1 MPTIRAHLTQINRRF
16 SRRVLKSLVA
26 VTAGIT
32 LTLAAQ
38 PALAGDPG
46 DAGAKFLRVG
56 MGARASAMGS
66 AFTAV
71 AEDAS
76 SVYWNPAA
84 MAPVLSTNLLLMHN
98 EYMQT
103 VRLEQAAVTHE
114 TNYGTIGLSFTGMY
128 MDKLELRDD
137 NPSTIPLGEFTV
149 YDVSF
154 AVGFAR
160 YITPNVSLGA
170 TMKPVYEKI
179 GNRSAKG
186 LAFDVGIYH
195 VSYIDGLK
203 LAAVV
208 LNVGAPMKFIDEE
221 FALPRSVKVGAS
233 YEREAKRLRGRF
245 LLALDAVFPNDGDPK
260 QHIGGEYA
268 YRRMLALRAGYM
280 AGYDSQGETFGLGV
294 RYKYIDVDYAF
305 LLIRNDLGDSHRISL
320 SFSL

>member
-1 MPTIRAHLTQINRRF
+1 LGWRLLIPLFAAIAGVLLT
-16 SRRVLKSLVA
+16 STV
-26 VTAGIT
+26 
-32 LTLAAQ
+32 Q

-66 AFTAV
+66 AYTAV

-98 EYMQT
+98 EYMAT
-103 VRLEQAAVTHE
+103 VRLEQAALTHE
-114 TNYGTIGLSFTGMY
+114 TRYGTLGLSFTGMY
-128 MDKLELRDD
+128 MDDLERRLDT
-137 NPSTIPLGEFTV
+137 PSAVPLGEFTV

-170 TMKPVYEKI
+170 TAKGVYEKI
-179 GNRSAKG
+179 DNRSAKG
-186 LAFDVGIYH
+186 LAFDVGIFH
-195 VSYIDGLK
+195 VARINGLK

-208 LNVGAPMKFIDEE
+208 TNIGAPMKFIDEE
-221 FALPRSVKVGAS
+221 FALPRCAKIGGS
-233 YEREAKRLRGRF
+233 YERETKSLRGRF
-245 LLALDAVFPNDGDPK
+245 LFTFDALFPNDGDPK
-260 QHIGGEYA
+260 QHIGGEYM
-268 YRRMLALRAGYM
+268 YRRLLALRAGYM

-294 RYKYIDVDYAF
+294 RYKYLEVDYAF

-320 SFSL
+320 TLSL

>member
-1 MPTIRAHLTQINRRF
+1 MNRRF
-16 SRRVLKSLVA
+16 SRRVPQLLTA
-26 VTAGIT
+26 VTAGV
-32 LTLAAQ
+32 TLALAVQ

-66 AFTAV
+66 AYVAV

-84 MAPVLSTNLLLMHN
+84 MAPVLNTNLLLMHN
-98 EYMQT
+98 EYMQS

-137 NPSTIPLGEFTV
+137 NPSTMPLGEFSV

-160 YITPNVSLGA
+160 YITPNLSLGA
-170 TMKPVYEKI
+170 TVKPVYEKI
-179 GNRSAKG
+179 GNRSATG
-186 LAFDVGIYH
+186 VAFDVGVYH
-195 VSYIDGLK
+195 VAYIDGLK

-208 LNVGAPMKFIDEE
+208 ANVGMPMKFIDEE
-221 FALPRSVKVGAS
+221 FALPRSFKIGTS
-233 YEREAKRLRGRF
+233 YERETMRLRGRF
-245 LLALDAVFPNDGDPK
+245 LFALDAVFPNDGDPK
-260 QHIGGEYA
+260 QHIGGEYE
-268 YRRMLALRAGYM
+268 YRRLLALRAGYM
-280 AGYDSQGETFGLGV
+280 AGYDSKGETFGLGV
-294 RYKYIDVDYAF
+294 RYKYIEVDYAF